1 MQHSILLDTRM
12 IKHSGI
18 GTYLQNLIPYLVD
31 KINLTVL
38 GESSAL
44 KDFNWSKQV
53 QIIEMNSK
61 IYSIKEQFELL
72 YKIPAVS
79 LFWSPHFNVPIIP
92 SKAKKQIVTVHDV
105 FHLSF
110 SKKISIPKRIYAKK
124 LINSAI
130 QNSERVITVSNFS
143 KQEIIKY
150 TGANSDKIV
159 VIYNGINNQ
168 LFNPDKDIQE
178 SMMIKK
184 KYNLPEKFILYV
196 GNIKPH
202 KNLGR
207 LLNAY
212 LEIQDRIPD
221 VSLVIVGET
230 EGFLT
235 ADNQLFNFIKGDR
248 VLREKVHITGHI
260 EMEDIAKLYRSAEVF
275 VFPSLYE
282 GFGLPPL
289 EAMACGCPTVIS
301 NIGSL
306 SEVCGEAAS
315 YFDPNNSSSI
325 AEKILRAITGQ
336 KIREKLTN
344 KGFERVKKFKWID
357 SANRHIEVIQEL
369 LN

>member
-1 MQHSILLDTRM
+1 MQHGVLLDARM

-18 GTYLQNLIPYLVD
+18 GTYLQNLIPYIVD

-38 GESSAL
+38 GNSSAL
-44 KDFNWSKQV
+44 KDFSWSKQV
-53 QIIEMNSK
+53 QIIEMKSK

-72 YKIPAVS
+72 YKIPALS

-92 SKAKKQIVTVHDV
+92 TKAKKQIVTVHDV
-105 FHLSF
+105 FHLTF
-110 SKKISIPKRIYAKK
+110 SKILSIPKRIYAKK
-124 LINSAI
+124 LINSAV
-130 QNSERVITVSNFS
+130 QNSDRIITVSNFS
-143 KQEIIKY
+143 KQEIINH
-150 TGANSDKIV
+150 TGTDSDKIV
-159 VIYNGINNQ
+159 VIYNGINKH

-178 SMMIKK
+178 STMIKK

-196 GNIKPH
+196 GNVKPH
-202 KNLGR
+202 KNLRR
-207 LLNAY
+207 LLEAY
-212 LEIQDRIPD
+212 LEIQDKIPD
-221 VSLVIVGET
+221 FSLVIVGET
-230 EGFLT
+230 EDFLT

-248 VLREKVHITGHI
+248 GLRVKVHITGHI
-260 EMEDIAKLYRSAEVF
+260 EMEDIAKLYRSAAVF

-315 YFDPNNSSSI
+315 YFDPNHSSSI
-325 AEKILRAITGQ
+325 AEKILHSITDQ
-336 KIREKLTN
+336 KLREKLKN
-344 KGFERVKKFKWID
+344 KGLEQAKKFNWID
-357 SANRHIEVIQEL
+357 SANRHIEVIHEL